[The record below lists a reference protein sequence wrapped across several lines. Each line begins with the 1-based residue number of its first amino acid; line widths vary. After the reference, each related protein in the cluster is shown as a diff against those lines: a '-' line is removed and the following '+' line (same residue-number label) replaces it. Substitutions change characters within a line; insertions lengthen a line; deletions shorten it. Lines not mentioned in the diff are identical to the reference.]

1 MDIPVDLHVLAQVS
15 ITIAGFTGIIGT
27 LQQREGRTFTVRQKA
42 HLVNLLQCTTI
53 VAFASFIP
61 TYFATIPNAGDDVF
75 RWSIRALL
83 VVHIA
88 AWAIAIPVVLKQE
101 LLFGPIPQIERIC
114 MYIIM
119 ATGVVAVFAEIAVV
133 LGHYE
138 EYSMFLFES
147 VMLFFLAIAVFDF
160 IALLVNP
167 EI

>member
-1 MDIPVDLHVLAQVS
+1 
-15 ITIAGFTGIIGT
+15 
-27 LQQREGRTFTVRQKA
+27 
-42 HLVNLLQCTTI
+42 LLQCTTI

-61 TYFATIPNAGDDVF
+61 TYFSTIPNAGDDIF

-83 VVHIA
+83 LIHIL
-88 AWAIAIPVVLKQE
+88 AWLIAIPVVLKQE
-101 LLFGPIPQIERIC
+101 LLLGPLPIIERIC

-119 ATGVVAVFAEIAVV
+119 VTGVVAVLAEVAVV
-133 LGHYE
+133 LGYYE

-167 EI
+167 DI